1 MRFSLRLKL
10 ALLSL
15 LLLLF
20 PLLGMR
26 LNNTLKNSLIISQQE
41 TLTLTAQA
49 VSAAL
54 TDRNDLF
61 DREQFHGL
69 NQDRDLYLFQ
79 LSNTIQ
85 LDGKLDD
92 WRPELAQAEEFAG
105 EHLISSE
112 GQYVFSSLNF
122 RYLAGKQDKYLYAIF
137 DVQDDH
143 VVYRGKESLRLD
155 RSDHLQ
161 IIIGDTHGQ
170 RTYLITARK
179 EGWVNGFL
187 MPDVPIKF
195 PVTEQRIQGVWKQKR
210 NGYILEIRIHLKLLG
225 NKIAFIIADVD
236 DIKSRKIKALIGTS
250 NLKKDKAPGLL
261 LSTSTPIEE
270 ILKSLDRPY
279 ARIRIVDRNQRIRA
293 QVGSLRTTEVRKK
306 QSDKLSHQIN
316 ELMHP
321 LYRFFINPFLT
332 EFQDQASQPTELD
345 LHGIREGLAGKHSV
359 TSYLMEKGQ
368 VEVMAAITP
377 LYEQD
382 TVIGTV
388 VVEQTTNSILS
399 LSNRLIE
406 ETISLSVIAFLFGG
420 CVLLFFAFRISARI
434 RRLRNQAA
442 LAITPDGRILNTI
455 HRDSASDEIADLG
468 RTLDAMLSQLQQQ
481 IEHREQM
488 ADNLEHEMRTPLA
501 GIAASVKNLRQ
512 EQLTTKLSDSTAP
525 NDRIMEYI
533 QWVERDV
540 QRVEELLTSIR
551 EATTLKNALLLDS
564 MEIFDLG
571 KAVAVWLEHG
581 WRPVFNEVEICYQEP
596 EQEILIKGDPVRLRQ
611 ALDKLIENAV
621 SFHTPET
628 PIELTLENHE
638 DTVSL
643 LVINQGPTID
653 PDKQQQIFHSMISN
667 RTVKDK
673 EPHLGLGLYI
683 VRTVLDHHDGQV
695 SVQNLSDGRTG
706 VIFTITLIKKA
717 KGK

>member
-26 LNNTLKNSLIISQQE
+26 LNNTLKNNLIISQQE
-41 TLTLTAQA
+41 TLSLTAQA

-79 LSNTIQ
+79 LSNTIR
-85 LDGKLDD
+85 LDGRLDD
-92 WRPELAQAEEFAG
+92 WRPELAEAEEFAG

-112 GQYVFSSLNF
+112 GNYVFQSLNF
-122 RYLAGKQDKYLYAIF
+122 RHLAGKQDKFLYALF

-143 VVYRGKESLRLD
+143 VVYRSKNSLRLD

-161 IIIGDTHGQ
+161 IVIEDNQG
-170 RTYLITARK
+170 RRKYLMTAH
-179 EGWVNGFL
+179 EQGWVNAFL

-195 PVTEQRIQGVWKQKR
+195 PVSEQRIQGVWNQTDR
-210 NGYILEIRIHLKLLG
+210 GYILEIRIPLELLG
-225 NKIAFIIADVD
+225 NKLAFTVADVD
-236 DIKSRKIKALIGTS
+236 DVESRDIKALIGTS
-250 NLKKDKAPGLL
+250 NLQEDKAPGLL
-261 LSTSTPIEE
+261 LTTSTPIEE

-279 ARIRIVDRNQRIRA
+279 ARIRIVDRNQRVRA
-293 QVGSLRTTEVRKK
+293 QVGSLRTREVPKE
-306 QSDKLSHQIN
+306 QNDKLSSRIN
-316 ELMHP
+316 ELMRP
-321 LYRFFINPFLT
+321 LYRVFINPFLT
-332 EFQDQASQPTELD
+332 EFKDQASQPTELD
-345 LHGIREGLAGKHSV
+345 LQGIREGLAGKHSV
-359 TSYLMEKGQ
+359 TSYLMEDGQ

-377 LYEQD
+377 LYEQEQ
-382 TVIGTV
+382 VIGAV

-420 CVLLFFAFRISARI
+420 CILLLFAFRISARI

-442 LAITPDGRILNTI
+442 SAITPDGRILNTI
-455 HRDSASDEIADLG
+455 NRNSASDEIGDLG
-468 RTLDAMLSQLQQQ
+468 RTLDSMLSQLQQQ

-512 EQLTTKLSDSTAP
+512 EQLDTNPS
-525 NDRIMEYI
+525 DRIMEYI
-533 QWVERDV
+533 EWVERDV
-540 QRVEELLTSIR
+540 QRMEELLTSIR

-564 MEIFDLG
+564 MELLDLG
-571 KAVAVWLEHG
+571 RAVSVWLEHG
-581 WRPVFNEVEICYQEP
+581 WRPAFSEVDIHYQAP
-596 EQEILIKGDPVRLRQ
+596 EHEVLVNGDPVRLRQ
-611 ALDKLIENAV
+611 ALEKLVENAV
-621 SFHTPET
+621 SFHTPGT
-628 PIELTLENHE
+628 AIELRLEEHE
-638 DTVSL
+638 GNISL
-643 LVINQGPTID
+643 LVINQGPIIE
-653 PDKQQQIFHSMISN
+653 PEMQQQIFHSMISS
-667 RTVKDK
+667 RAVKDK
-673 EPHLGLGLYI
+673 LPHLGLGLYI
-683 VRTVLDHHDGQV
+683 VRTVLDHHDGRV
-695 SVQNLSDGRTG
+695 SVQNLSEGTG
-706 VIFTITLIKKA
+706 VIFTITLPGVLKNEIS
-717 KGK
+717 

>member
-26 LNNTLKNSLIISQQE
+26 LNSTLKNSLIASQQE
-41 TLTLTAQA
+41 TLSLTAQA

-54 TDRNDLF
+54 TNRNDLF

-79 LSNTIQ
+79 LSNTIR
-85 LDGKLDD
+85 LDGQLDD
-92 WRPELAQAEEFAG
+92 WRPELAEAEEFAR

-112 GQYVFSSLNF
+112 GSYVLQSLNF
-122 RYLAGKQDKYLYAIF
+122 RHLAGKQDKYLYALF

-143 VVYRGKESLRLD
+143 VIYRSKNSLRLD

-161 IIIGDTHGQ
+161 IVIEDNEGQ
-170 RTYLITARK
+170 RKYLMTAH
-179 EGWVNGFL
+179 EPGWVNAFL

-195 PVTEQRIQGVWKQKR
+195 PVSEQRIQGVWNQTAS
-210 NGYILEIRIHLKLLG
+210 GYILEIRIPLELLG
-225 NKIAFIIADVD
+225 NKLAFTIADVD
-236 DIKSRKIKALIGTS
+236 DIDTRDIKALIGTS
-250 NLKKDKAPGLL
+250 NLKEDKAPGLL
-261 LSTSTPIEE
+261 LTTSTPIEE

-279 ARIRIVDRNQRIRA
+279 ARIRIVDRNQRVRA
-293 QVGSLRTTEVRKK
+293 QVGSLRTSKTPKEQK
-306 QSDKLSHQIN
+306 DKLPLRIN
-316 ELMHP
+316 ELMRP

-332 EFQDQASQPTELD
+332 EFKDQASQPTELD
-345 LHGIREGLAGKHSV
+345 LQGIREGLAGKHSV
-359 TSYLMEKGQ
+359 TSYLMEDGQ

-377 LYEQD
+377 LYEQEQ
-382 TVIGTV
+382 VIGAV

-420 CVLLFFAFRISARI
+420 CILLFFAFRISARI
-434 RRLRNQAA
+434 RRLGNQAA
-442 LAITPDGRILNTI
+442 SAITSDGRILNTI
-455 HRDSASDEIADLG
+455 NRSSASDEIADLG
-468 RTLDAMLSQLQQQ
+468 RTLNSMLSQLQQQ

-512 EQLTTKLSDSTAP
+512 EQLDTNPS
-525 NDRIMEYI
+525 DRIMEYI

-540 QRVEELLTSIR
+540 QWVEELLTSIR

-564 MEIFDLG
+564 MELLDLG
-571 KAVAVWLEHG
+571 RAVSVWLEHG
-581 WRPVFNEVEICYQEP
+581 WRPAFNKVDILYQAPEHEV
-596 EQEILIKGDPVRLRQ
+596 LVNGDPVRLRQ
-611 ALDKLIENAV
+611 AFEKLVENAV
-621 SFHTPET
+621 SFHTPGT
-628 PIELTLENHE
+628 PIELQLEQHE
-638 DTVSL
+638 DDNISL
-643 LVINQGPTID
+643 LVINQGPIIE
-653 PDKQQQIFHSMISN
+653 PDMQQQIFHSMISN
-667 RTVKDK
+667 RAVKDK
-673 EPHLGLGLYI
+673 LPHLGLGLYI
-683 VRTVLDHHDGQV
+683 VRTVLNHHDGRV

-706 VIFTITLIKKA
+706 VVFTITLP
-717 KGK
+717 GLPSSE

>member
-26 LNNTLKNSLIISQQE
+26 LNNTLKNSLITSQQE

-92 WRPELAQAEEFAG
+92 WRPELAEAEEFAG

-112 GQYVFSSLNF
+112 GNYVLKSLNF
-122 RYLAGKQDKYLYAIF
+122 RHLAGKQDKYLYAIF

-143 VVYRGKESLRLD
+143 VIYRSKKSLRLD

-161 IIIGDTHGQ
+161 IVIEDNEGQ
-170 RTYLITARK
+170 QTYLITAHE

-195 PVTEQRIQGVWKQKR
+195 PVSEQRIQGVWRQKK
-210 NGYILEIRIHLKLLG
+210 NGYILEIRIPLELLG
-225 NKIAFIIADVD
+225 NKLAFTIADVD
-236 DIKSRKIKALIGTS
+236 DSTSRNIKALIGTS

-293 QVGSLRTTEVRKK
+293 QVGSLRTTEIPRDQK
-306 QSDKLSHQIN
+306 DTISHRIN
-316 ELMHP
+316 QLMRP

-345 LHGIREGLAGKHSV
+345 LQGIQEGLAGRHSV
-359 TSYLMEKGQ
+359 TSYLMEEGQ

-377 LYEQD
+377 LYEQEL
-382 TVIGTV
+382 VIGAV

-406 ETISLSVIAFLFGG
+406 ETISLSVVAFLFGG
-420 CVLLFFAFRISARI
+420 CILLFFAFRISARI

-442 LAITPDGRILNTI
+442 SAITSDGRILNTI
-455 HRDSASDEIADLG
+455 HRDLSSDEIADLG
-468 RTLDAMLSQLQQQ
+468 RTLDSMLSQLQQQ

-501 GIAASVKNLRQ
+501 GIAASITNLRQ
-512 EQLTTKLSDSTAP
+512 EQREAKPS
-525 NDRIMEYI
+525 DRIMEYI

-540 QRVEELLTSIR
+540 QRMEEMLTSIR
-551 EATTLKNALLLDS
+551 EATTLKNALLLDG
-564 MEIFDLG
+564 MELFDLG
-571 KAVAVWLEHG
+571 RAVSVWLEHG
-581 WRPVFNEVEICYQEP
+581 WQPAFNEVEIRYQQPAHEV
-596 EQEILIKGDPVRLRQ
+596 LVNGDPVRLRQ
-611 ALDKLIENAV
+611 ALDKLVENAV

-628 PIELTLENHE
+628 PIELILKNDE
-638 DTVSL
+638 DNISL
-643 LVINQGPTID
+643 LVINQGPSID

-667 RTVKDK
+667 RAVKDTS
-673 EPHLGLGLYI
+673 PHLGLGLYI

-695 SVQNLSDGRTG
+695 SVQNLDDGRTG
-706 VIFTITLIKKA
+706 VIFTITLPCPQ
-717 KGK
+717 G

>member
-41 TLTLTAQA
+41 TLSLTAQA

-79 LSNTIQ
+79 LSNIIR
-85 LDGKLDD
+85 LDGQFDD
-92 WRPELAQAEEFAG
+92 WRPELAEAEEFAR

-112 GQYVFSSLNF
+112 GSYVLQSLNF
-122 RYLAGKQDKYLYAIF
+122 RHLAGKQDKFLYALF

-143 VVYRGKESLRLD
+143 VIYRSKNSLRLD

-161 IIIGDTHGQ
+161 IIIGDDKGQ
-170 RTYLITARK
+170 RKYLMTAY
-179 EGWVNGFL
+179 EPGWVNGFL
-187 MPDVPIKF
+187 MPDIPIKF
-195 PVTEQRIQGVWKQKR
+195 PVSEQRIQGVWNQTDS
-210 NGYILEIRIHLKLLG
+210 GYILEIRIHLELLG
-225 NKIAFIIADVD
+225 NKLAFTIADVD
-236 DIKSRKIKALIGTS
+236 DVESRDIKALIGTS
-250 NLKKDKAPGLL
+250 NLKEDKAPGLL
-261 LSTSTPIEE
+261 LTTSTPIEA

-279 ARIRIVDRNQRIRA
+279 ARIRIVDRNQRVRA
-293 QVGSLRTTEVRKK
+293 QVGSLRTSEIPKE
-306 QSDKLSHQIN
+306 QEDKISGRIN
-316 ELMHP
+316 ELMRP

-332 EFQDQASQPTELD
+332 EFKDQASQPTELD
-345 LHGIREGLAGKHSV
+345 LQGIREGLAGKHSV
-359 TSYLMEKGQ
+359 TSYLMEDGQ

-377 LYEQD
+377 LYEQEQ
-382 TVIGTV
+382 VIGAV

-420 CVLLFFAFRISARI
+420 CILLFFAFRISARI

-442 LAITPDGRILNTI
+442 SAITPDGRILNTI
-455 HRDSASDEIADLG
+455 NKDSASDEIADLG
-468 RTLDAMLSQLQQQ
+468 RTLDSMLSQLQQQ

-501 GIAASVKNLRQ
+501 GIAASVKNLHQ
-512 EQLTTKLSDSTAP
+512 EQLDTNPS
-525 NDRIMEYI
+525 DRIMEYI

-540 QRVEELLTSIR
+540 QRMEELLTSIR

-564 MEIFDLG
+564 MELLDLG
-571 KAVAVWLEHG
+571 KAVSVWLEHG
-581 WRPVFNEVEICYQEP
+581 WRPAFSEVDILYQAP
-596 EQEILIKGDPVRLRQ
+596 EHEVLVKGDPVRLRQ
-611 ALDKLIENAV
+611 ALEKLVENAV
-621 SFHTPET
+621 SFHTPGT
-628 PIELTLENHE
+628 AIELQLEQHE
-638 DTVSL
+638 NDISL
-643 LVINQGPTID
+643 LVINQGPIIE
-653 PDKQQQIFHSMISN
+653 PDMQQQIFHSMISS
-667 RTVKDK
+667 RAVKDK
-673 EPHLGLGLYI
+673 LPHLGLGLYI
-683 VRTVLDHHDGQV
+683 VRTVLDHHDGRV
-695 SVQNLSDGRTG
+695 SVQNLSDERTG
-706 VIFTITLIKKA
+706 VVFTITLPGVLSNELA
-717 KGK
+717 

>member
-26 LNNTLKNSLIISQQE
+26 LNNTLKNSLISSQQE
-41 TLTLTAQA
+41 TLSLTAQA

-92 WRPELAQAEEFAG
+92 WRPELAEAEEFAG

-112 GQYVFSSLNF
+112 GSYVLRSLNF
-122 RYLAGKQDKYLYAIF
+122 RYLAGKQEKYLYAIF

-143 VVYRGKESLRLD
+143 VIYRSKKSLRLD

-161 IIIGDTHGQ
+161 IIIGDHERQ
-170 RTYLITARK
+170 RTYLVTAH
-179 EGWVNGFL
+179 EDGWVNGFL
-187 MPDVPIKF
+187 MPDIPIKF
-195 PVTEQRIQGVWKQKR
+195 PVSEQRIQGVWKKH
-210 NGYILEIRIHLKLLG
+210 NSGYILEIRILLDLLG
-225 NKIAFIIADVD
+225 NKLAFTIADVD
-236 DIKSRKIKALIGTS
+236 NSTSRDIKALIGTS
-250 NLKKDKAPGLL
+250 NLKEDNAPGLL

-293 QVGSLRTTEVRKK
+293 QVGSLRTIEIPGEQKNT
-306 QSDKLSHQIN
+306 LSHRIN
-316 ELMHP
+316 EMMHP
-321 LYRFFINPFLT
+321 LYRVFINPFLA
-332 EFQDQASQPTELD
+332 EFKDQASQPTELD
-345 LHGIREGLAGKHSV
+345 FQGIREGLAGKHSL
-359 TSYLMEKGQ
+359 TSYLMEEGQ

-382 TVIGTV
+382 LVIGAV

-420 CVLLFFAFRISARI
+420 CILLFFAFRISARI

-442 LAITPDGRILNTI
+442 SAITPDGRILNTI
-455 HRDSASDEIADLG
+455 HRDLASDEIADLG
-468 RTLDAMLSQLQQQ
+468 RTLDSMLTQLQQQ

-512 EQLTTKLSDSTAP
+512 EQLEANPS
-525 NDRIMEYI
+525 DRIMEYI

-540 QRVEELLTSIR
+540 QRMEEMLTSIR

-564 MEIFDLG
+564 MELFDLG
-571 KAVAVWLEHG
+571 RAVSVWLEHG
-581 WRPVFNEVEICYQEP
+581 WQPAFQEVEIRYQQP
-596 EQEILIKGDPVRLRQ
+596 EYEVLVNGDPVRLRQ
-611 ALDKLIENAV
+611 ALDKLVENAV
-621 SFHTPET
+621 SFHTLET
-628 PIELTLENHE
+628 PIELILEHHE
-638 DTVSL
+638 DNISL

-653 PDKQQQIFHSMISN
+653 PDKQHQIFHSMISN
-667 RTVKDK
+667 RAVKGK
-673 EPHLGLGLYI
+673 SPHLGLGLYI

-695 SVQNLSDGRTG
+695 SVQNLDDGRTG
-706 VIFTITLIKKA
+706 VIFTITLPVSKDEVS
-717 KGK
+717 

>member
-26 LNNTLKNSLIISQQE
+26 LNNTLKNSLITSQQE
-41 TLTLTAQA
+41 TLSLTAQA

-79 LSNTIQ
+79 LSNIIR
-85 LDGKLDD
+85 LDGQLDD
-92 WRPELAQAEEFAG
+92 WRPELAEAEEFAR

-112 GQYVFSSLNF
+112 GNYVLQSLNF
-122 RYLAGKQDKYLYAIF
+122 RHLAGKQDKYLYALF
-137 DVQDDH
+137 DVQDDY
-143 VVYRGKESLRLD
+143 VIYRSKNSLRLD

-161 IIIGDTHGQ
+161 IIIGDDKGQ
-170 RTYLITARK
+170 RKYLMTAY
-179 EGWVNGFL
+179 EPGWVNGFL

-195 PVTEQRIQGVWKQKR
+195 PVSEQRIQGVWNQTDS
-210 NGYILEIRIHLKLLG
+210 GYILEIRIPLELLG
-225 NKIAFIIADVD
+225 NKLAFTIADVD
-236 DIKSRKIKALIGTS
+236 DIESRDIKALIGTS
-250 NLKKDKAPGLL
+250 NLKEDKAPGLL
-261 LSTSTPIEE
+261 LTTSTPIEE

-279 ARIRIVDRNQRIRA
+279 ARIRIVDRNQRVRA
-293 QVGSLRTTEVRKK
+293 QVGSLRTTEIP
-306 QSDKLSHQIN
+306 QEQGDKLSGRIN
-316 ELMHP
+316 ELMRP

-332 EFQDQASQPTELD
+332 EFKDQASQPTELD
-345 LHGIREGLAGKHSV
+345 LKGIREGLAGRHAV
-359 TSYLMEKGQ
+359 TSYLMEDGQ

-377 LYEQD
+377 LYEQEQ
-382 TVIGTV
+382 VIGAV

-420 CVLLFFAFRISARI
+420 CILLFFAFRISARI

-442 LAITPDGRILNTI
+442 SAITPDGRILNTI
-455 HRDSASDEIADLG
+455 NKDSASDEIADLG
-468 RTLDAMLSQLQQQ
+468 RTLDSMLSQLQQQ

-512 EQLTTKLSDSTAP
+512 EQLDTNPSE
-525 NDRIMEYI
+525 RIMEYI
-533 QWVERDV
+533 EWVERDV
-540 QRVEELLTSIR
+540 QRMEELLTSIR

-564 MEIFDLG
+564 MELLDLG
-571 KAVAVWLEHG
+571 KAVSVWLEHG
-581 WRPVFNEVEICYQEP
+581 WRPAFSEVNILYQAP
-596 EQEILIKGDPVRLRQ
+596 EHEVLVNGDPVRLRQ
-611 ALDKLIENAV
+611 ALEKLVENAV
-621 SFHTPET
+621 SFHTPGT
-628 PIELTLENHE
+628 TIELQLEQYEN
-638 DTVSL
+638 DISL
-643 LVINQGPTID
+643 LVINQGPTIE
-653 PDKQQQIFHSMISN
+653 PDMQQQIFHSMISS
-667 RTVKDK
+667 RAVKDK
-673 EPHLGLGLYI
+673 SPHLGLGLYI
-683 VRTVLDHHDGQV
+683 VRTVLDHHDGRV
-695 SVQNLSDGRTG
+695 NVQNLSDGRTG
-706 VIFTITLIKKA
+706 VVFTITLPGVPKNELT
-717 KGK
+717 

>member
-26 LNNTLKNSLIISQQE
+26 LNNTLKNSLITSQQE
-41 TLTLTAQA
+41 TLSLTAQA

-54 TDRNDLF
+54 TNRNDLF

-79 LSNTIQ
+79 LSNTIR
-85 LDGKLDD
+85 LDGQLDD
-92 WRPELAQAEEFAG
+92 WRPELAEAEEFAR

-112 GQYVFSSLNF
+112 GNYVLQSLNF
-122 RYLAGKQDKYLYAIF
+122 RHLAGKQDKFLYALF

-143 VVYRGKESLRLD
+143 VIYRSKNSLRLD

-161 IIIGDTHGQ
+161 IVIGDDKGQ
-170 RTYLITARK
+170 RKYLMTAY
-179 EGWVNGFL
+179 ESGWVNGFL
-187 MPDVPIKF
+187 MPDIPIKF
-195 PVTEQRIQGVWKQKR
+195 PVSEQRIQGVWNQT
-210 NGYILEIRIHLKLLG
+210 NSGYILEIRIPLELLG
-225 NKIAFIIADVD
+225 NKLAFTIADVD
-236 DIKSRKIKALIGTS
+236 DVASRDIKALIGTS
-250 NLKKDKAPGLL
+250 NLKEDKAPGLL
-261 LSTSTPIEE
+261 LTTSTPIEE

-279 ARIRIVDRNQRIRA
+279 ARIRIVDRNQRVRA
-293 QVGSLRTTEVRKK
+293 QVGSLRTSEIPKE
-306 QSDKLSHQIN
+306 QEDKLSRRIN
-316 ELMHP
+316 ELMRP

-332 EFQDQASQPTELD
+332 EFKDQASQPTELD
-345 LHGIREGLAGKHSV
+345 LQGIREGLAGKHSV
-359 TSYLMEKGQ
+359 TSYLMEDGQ

-377 LYEQD
+377 LYEQEQ
-382 TVIGTV
+382 VIGAV

-420 CVLLFFAFRISARI
+420 CILLFFAFRISARI

-442 LAITPDGRILNTI
+442 SAITPDGRILNTI
-455 HRDSASDEIADLG
+455 NKDSASDEIADLG
-468 RTLDAMLSQLQQQ
+468 RTLDSMLSQLQQQ

-512 EQLTTKLSDSTAP
+512 EQLDTNPS
-525 NDRIMEYI
+525 DRIMEYI

-540 QRVEELLTSIR
+540 QRMEELLTSIR

-564 MEIFDLG
+564 MELLDLG
-571 KAVAVWLEHG
+571 RAVSVWLEHG
-581 WRPVFNEVEICYQEP
+581 WRPAFNKVDILYQAPEHEV
-596 EQEILIKGDPVRLRQ
+596 LVNGDPVRLRQ
-611 ALDKLIENAV
+611 ALEKLVENAV
-621 SFHTPET
+621 SFHAPGT
-628 PIELTLENHE
+628 PIELQLEQHDN
-638 DTVSL
+638 DISL
-643 LVINQGPTID
+643 LVINQGPIIE
-653 PDKQQQIFHSMISN
+653 PDMQQQIFHSMISN
-667 RTVKDK
+667 RAVKDK
-673 EPHLGLGLYI
+673 LPHLGLGLYI
-683 VRTVLDHHDGQV
+683 VRTVLDHHDGRV

-706 VIFTITLIKKA
+706 VVFTITLPGVPNNELA
-717 KGK
+717 